1 MQLSFNTANNQATN
15 AGIQYDAAGN
25 LINDSTHSYTY
36 DADGNL
42 LAVDNGATAVYVY
55 DALNRR
61 VRVQTA
67 SATDEY
73 IYDYANRR
81 ISTWL
86 PNGAGIEG
94 RIYWGNLLVAF
105 RDVPPEN
112 SAS

>member
-1 MQLSFNTANNQATN
+1 MAN

-25 LINDSTHSYTY
+25 LMNDSTHSYKY
-36 DADGNL
+36 DAEGNL
-42 LAVDNGATAVYVY
+42 ISVDNGATAIYVY